1 MTKKA
6 VSPTGLFVERIGPR
20 QYAGANSRGATIEIG
35 YEEGQWSPGEL
46 LKMALLGCN
55 TLSADARLARSLGDD
70 FEMGA
75 GVDGVYNKDQDRYES
90 LTVELVPEFGDADEK
105 TVADAI
111 KWGLRGIE
119 RYCTVGHTLDHA
131 VPHTTIIT
139 QED

>member
-1 MTKKA
+1 MSNNISA
-6 VSPTGLFVERIGPR
+6 TGLFVERIGAR
-20 QYAGANSRGATIEIG
+20 QYAGENARGAKIEIG

-46 LKMALLGCN
+46 LKLALLGCN

-70 FEMGA
+70 FQMGA
-75 GVDGVYNKDQDRYES
+75 GVDGEYNKEEDRYVS
-90 LTVELVPEFGDADEK
+90 LTVELIPDFGDADEK
-105 TVADAI
+105 TVADAT

-139 QED
+139 KED